1 MVHGAALPRKRGRAG
16 HFRGNGAPLAA
27 NFGSWARR
35 ADARAERRQGIGP
48 SRADFEKRRNYQ
60 VLMTGMQRMLG
71 EIEADKEREQQARK
85 AWTGGADPTP
95 AALAQWREDSV
106 GDRFFAGA
114 TIMDA
119 VGAPSLTDATLP
131 SPQQLAENSGH
142 WVTAVSA
149 LVRAVVLEGSPV
161 QDPVVGRVL
170 DLLAPI
176 VGDELALETGEDSDF
191 PETHGPLFLLGAC
204 ALTDATWA
212 IVGLDPLDQSFAL
225 MERSLDEALAD
236 AEHAGLPDGKL
247 VAAALV
253 RAFARQYQCQEPR
266 DAADPGASGPV
277 RFQQFARRAH
287 PGQERRTAGRA
298 ASWAHHAGRAGRPG
312 ENRRRPGC
320 AGLTLAAR
328 PR

>member
-1 MVHGAALPRKRGRAG
+1 VGKASRRKTQ
-16 HFRGNGAPLAA
+16 
-27 NFGSWARR
+27 
-35 ADARAERRQGIGP
+35 RRQGIGP
-48 SRADFEKRRNYQ
+48 SRADFEKRRTYQ
-60 VLMTGMQRMLG
+60 VLLTGVQRMLD
-71 EIEADKEREQQARK
+71 EIESDKELKQQASK

-95 AALAQWREDSV
+95 APLAQWREDSV
-106 GDRFFAGA
+106 GDRFFAGTA
-114 TIMDA
+114 IKDA

-212 IVGLDPLDQSFAL
+212 IVGLDPLDQSLAL
-225 MERSLDEALAD
+225 MERRLDEALAD

-247 VAAALV
+247 IAEALV
-253 RAFARQYQCQEPR
+253 RAFARQYQCKEPR
-266 DAADPGASGPV
+266 DAGTLERLGPPASGNPLV
-277 RFQQFARRAH
+277 ALIQARNVAPEDALRLGLITLVALADLA
-287 PGQERRTAGRA
+287 RTDADQ
-298 ASWAHHAGRAGRPG
+298 
-312 ENRRRPGC
+312 
-320 AGLTLAAR
+320 AAR
-328 PR
+328 A